1 MQRFDPLHPAVL
13 RHPYPY
19 YAYLRTHDPIH
30 WGSAADAGAEGRWY
44 VTRFADVAAILKEP
58 RFGRE
63 VDKVLPPSALTPLDP
78 ADQPLRQMA
87 DWWMILRDP
96 PIHTRLRSVV
106 QRAYTPRRIEALRPA
121 ITATAHRLID
131 VMLTHGPPLDL
142 LQHFAL
148 PFSVQIVA
156 HVLGLPVED
165 YPYLMPWSRALASVI
180 DLNQSEESRQRSR
193 QTVAELTAYLDT
205 MVDVRRHFPQD
216 DLISALLQLEGDHA
230 LSDEELRGD
239 ITILLFAGNDPV
251 MHQIGNGVMTLL
263 QHPDQLALLRN
274 EPTLWENAVDEL
286 LRYDSS
292 VQMTFRYALTEIE
305 WAGKTLHTGDH
316 VALVFGSANRDPALW
331 PEPNRLDLTRPVSQT
346 ATFGFGPHY
355 CLGAALARQ
364 EGRIA
369 LEALWER
376 LPTLALA
383 THQLEWQPTVA
394 VRGVTHLPVI
404 W

>member
-13 RHPYPY
+13 CDPYPT
-19 YAYLRTHDPIH
+19 YAQLRVHDPVH
-30 WGSAADAGAEGRWY
+30 WGSAADAGACGCWY
-44 VTRFADVAAILKEP
+44 VTRFADVAAMLKDP

-63 VDKVLPPSALTPLDP
+63 VDKVLPAHILPPVDP

-96 PIHTRLRSVV
+96 PMHTRLRSVV
-106 QRAYTPRRIEALRPA
+106 QRAYTPRRVEALRPA

-131 VMLTHGPPLDL
+131 AMLAQGPPLDL

-165 YPYLMPWSRALASVI
+165 YPHLMPWSRALASVI
-180 DLNQSEESRQRSR
+180 DLNQSEENRQRSR
-193 QTVAELTAYLDT
+193 RTVAELTAYLDAIIAS
-205 MVDVRRHFPQD
+205 RRHTPQD

-230 LSDEELRGD
+230 LSGQELRGD

-263 QHPDQLALLRN
+263 QHPDQLALLRGQ
-274 EPTLWENAVDEL
+274 PALWENAVDEL

-292 VQMTFRYALTEIE
+292 VQMTFRYALSNIE
-305 WAGKTLHTGDH
+305 WAQKTLRTGDH

-331 PEPNRLDLTRPVSQT
+331 PEPDRLDLQRSVGQT
-346 ATFGFGPHY
+346 ATFGFGIHY

-364 EGRIA
+364 EGQVA
-369 LEALWER
+369 LSTLWER

-383 THQLEWQPTVA
+383 TDQLEWQPTVA
-394 VRGVTHLPVI
+394 VRGVTRLPI
-404 W
+404 TW